1 MNIKTNSKNLISPQY
16 SHNVEIYRNNN
27 YSNPITDSVV
37 FYASYYAQRCYIT
50 FTYLDET
57 TETLN
62 PNIYNANIDVS
73 IFDSALHTFK
83 VYNKDGSV
91 AFSKDNVKSIAVRI
105 DSTSSN
111 YQEQLWEVL

>member
-1 MNIKTNSKNLISPQY
+1 MLIKTNSKNLVSPQY
-16 SHNVEIYRNNN
+16 MYNVEIYRNNN

-37 FYASYYAQRCYIT
+37 FYTSYYSARCYIT

-57 TETLN
+57 TETLH
-62 PNIYNANIDVS
+62 PSIYNDNIDVS

-91 AFSKDNVKSIAVRI
+91 AFSKDNVKSIAVKI
-105 DSTSSN
+105 DNTSSN
-111 YQEQLWEVL
+111 FQEQLWEVL